1 MALFDIFQRRRPIR
15 DNRELAEFIDGNAA
29 FLIQKAIYEYS
40 RARAGHYSKVLF
52 KEPEF
57 HKAVEVSRWRAF
69 PLGLAMVA
77 EIADGV
83 LRPRSG
89 ADPLRDF
96 DTLVA
101 VVLSVFDRYPVPDVL
116 GTEVWQEL
124 RADLE
129 RRLRQISLHP
139 VKRALEVPEQYATL
153 YFDLMPI
160 HEKLR
165 GRDFETTHN
174 YLKVTLCN
182 IHDELTKR
190 IEGQP
195 LAQLAAVG

>member
-15 DNRELAEFIDGNAA
+15 DERELAEFIDGNAA

-52 KEPEF
+52 KEPGF
-57 HKAVEVSRWRAF
+57 QKAVEESRWRAF

-77 EIADGV
+77 EIAEGI
-83 LRPRSG
+83 LRPRSRG
-89 ADPLRDF
+89 DTARDF
-96 DTLVA
+96 EALVA

-116 GTEVWQEL
+116 GGEVWQEL

-129 RRLRQISLHP
+129 RRLRLINLHP
-139 VKRALEVPEQYATL
+139 VKRALDVPEPYADR

-165 GRDFETTHN
+165 GRDLETTRN

-190 IEGQP
+190 IEGRP
-195 LAQLAAVG
+195 LAPLAAAV